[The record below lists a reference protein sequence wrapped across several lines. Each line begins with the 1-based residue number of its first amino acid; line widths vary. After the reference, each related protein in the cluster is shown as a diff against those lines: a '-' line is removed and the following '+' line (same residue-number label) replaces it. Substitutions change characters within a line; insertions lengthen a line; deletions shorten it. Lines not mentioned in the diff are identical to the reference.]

1 MASQQK
7 IFAYLLA
14 LLVCVAVVE
23 SGAISKRRAS
33 YYGTLNDLAQPEDD
47 DTMTRADDLILRLL
61 DAIVAHEESRG
72 ASKDEMHDLVRKRA
86 GIRKCFFHAV
96 NCW

>member
-1 MASQQK
+1 MAAYQK
-7 IFAYLLA
+7 VFAYVMA
-14 LLVCVAVVE
+14 LIVCLAVVE
-23 SGAISKRRAS
+23 AAVMTKRRAS
-33 YYGTLNDLAQPEDD
+33 YYDALNELAEKEDEP
-47 DTMTRADDLILRLL
+47 MTRADDLILRLL

-72 ASKDEMHDLVRKRA
+72 ANKDEMHDLMRKRA